1 MALTRKF
8 LAAMGIEA
16 EKIDEIITAHTES
29 LESIK
34 ADRDKYKADAAK
46 LTTVQEELDKLK
58 EAGGENPY
66 EKKYNDEHQ
75 KFEDFKKEVSAKEL
89 KAKKEAAYK
98 EILKDAGVSE
108 KGLAKVLKYT
118 DWDSVE
124 LDEEDKI
131 KDAKKHIKDVKEE
144 WSELIVKDS
153 TKGADTSHPP
163 KNGGSGT
170 MTREQIYEKDEH
182 GRYKLDTAARQ
193 KALAEII
200 ASNNT

>member
-8 LAAMGIEA
+8 LSAMGIEA

-46 LTTVQEELDKLK
+46 LTTVQAELDKLK
-58 EAGGENPY
+58 ETGGENPY

-75 KFEDFKKEVSAKEL
+75 KFEDFKKEVAGKEL
-89 KAKKEAAYK
+89 RAKKEAAYK

-108 KGLAKVLKYT
+108 KGIAKVLKYT

>member
-8 LAAMGIEA
+8 LSAMGIEA

-34 ADRDKYKADAAK
+34 ADRDRYKADAEK
-46 LTTVQEELDKLK
+46 LPKVQEELDKLK
-58 EAGGENPY
+58 KDGGDSQFEQ
-66 EKKYNDEHQ
+66 KYKDEHQ
-75 KFEDFKKEVSAKEL
+75 KFEDFKKEVAGKEL
-89 KAKKEAAYK
+89 RAKKEAAYR

-144 WSELIVKDS
+144 WSELIVKE
-153 TKGADTSHPP
+153 GAQGANTSHPP

-170 MTREQIYEKDEH
+170 LTREQIYERDEH
-182 GRYKLDTAARQ
+182 GHYKMDTAARQ
-193 KALAEII
+193 KALVELM
-200 ASNNT
+200 NKGE